1 MKIKDRIKE
10 LRRVKASELLP
21 NPKNWRTH
29 PETQSDALKG
39 VLSDIGFADAVIAR
53 ETPDGLM
60 LLDGHLRTE
69 VATDTEIPVLIVD
82 LNDDEADKVLATF
95 DPLGAMAGQDQQQ
108 LQSLL
113 GGITSENDSVSQL
126 LASLIDGYES
136 FVIPEPEPAEELFDI
151 DEQIEK
157 VEDEEYE
164 PTVSL
169 GEIWKLGE
177 HFLLCGDATSTDDV
191 SSLLKS
197 EKIDLL
203 FTDPPYNVNLS
214 SKNELLNLYD
224 KARRDITPLK
234 NDYIDPA
241 EYTKFCQKFYLTS
254 EEFLADTNS
263 VYICGNSE
271 SLIPRGGEKEES
283 TNGIQTESKHLSGSF
298 LSQPNQN
305 CIRQ

>member
-1 MKIKDRIKE
+1 
-10 LRRVKASELLP
+10 
-21 NPKNWRTH
+21 
-29 PETQSDALKG
+29 
-39 VLSDIGFADAVIAR
+39 
-53 ETPDGLM
+53 
-60 LLDGHLRTE
+60 
-69 VATDTEIPVLIVD
+69 
-82 LNDDEADKVLATF
+82 
-95 DPLGAMAGQDQQQ
+95 
-108 LQSLL
+108 
-113 GGITSENDSVSQL
+113 
-126 LASLIDGYES
+126 
-136 FVIPEPEPAEELFDI
+136 LFDI

-164 PTVSL
+164 PTVTP

-263 VYICGNSE
+263 VYICGNYE
-271 SLIPRGGEKEES
+271 SLIPYYQLGKLKISNMLVWAKQVFVLGRMDYHNQHEFILYGWAGKHKWYS
-283 TNGIQTESKHLSGSF
+283 DRKQTS
-298 LSQPNQN
+298 
-305 CIRQ
+305 